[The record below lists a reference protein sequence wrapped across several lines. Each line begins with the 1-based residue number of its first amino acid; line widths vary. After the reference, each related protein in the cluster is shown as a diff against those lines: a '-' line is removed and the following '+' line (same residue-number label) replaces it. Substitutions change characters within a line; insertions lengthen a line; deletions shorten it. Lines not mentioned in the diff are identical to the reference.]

1 MTADYVRV
9 PARCSQMYTI
19 DYTVMHSNVIK
30 SVFTNPLF
38 LLHLFHF
45 CLPADPY
52 LFDTF
57 LLV

>member
-1 MTADYVRV
+1 
-9 PARCSQMYTI
+9 MYTI
-19 DYTVMHSNVIK
+19 SYTVMHSNVIK

-38 LLHLFHF
+38 LLHLFHS

-57 LLV
+57 LVV